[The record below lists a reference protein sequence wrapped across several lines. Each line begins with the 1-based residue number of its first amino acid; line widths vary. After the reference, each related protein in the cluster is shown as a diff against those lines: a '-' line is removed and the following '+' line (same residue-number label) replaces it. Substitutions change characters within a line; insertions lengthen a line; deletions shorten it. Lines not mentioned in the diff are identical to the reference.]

1 MRVTEKL
8 INDNKKKNSNK
19 EKEPEM
25 VEMYMERKNTTE
37 SINRRKSVFD
47 SSYNEGINTTKSV
60 FDRKATFRTY
70 ND

>member
-25 VEMYMERKNTTE
+25 VEIYMEKKKTTE
-37 SINRRKSVFD
+37 SINRRRSVFD
-47 SSYNEGINTTKSV
+47 SRYNEGINTTKSV
-60 FDRKATFRTY
+60 FDKKATFKTY